1 MRCWCAIV
9 GISVG
14 DDYENINHLLAKNV
28 ISRELAQNIKKLNGM
43 RNAVIHRYGAV
54 DVELIFEN
62 IEEIKR
68 ILYEFIEIVE
78 VKPDAD

>member
-1 MRCWCAIV
+1 
-9 GISVG
+9 
-14 DDYENINHLLAKNV
+14 
-28 ISRELAQNIKKLNGM
+28 M
-43 RNAVIHRYGAV
+43 RNAVVHRYGAV

>member
-1 MRCWCAIV
+1 MRCWCTIV

-14 DDYENINHLLAKNV
+14 DDYENIDHLLAKNV
-28 ISRELAQNIKKLNGM
+28 IDKELAQNIKKLNGM